1 MRCTTTPS
9 STARAH
15 HVTYPRFVAAAAIH
29 ARAAFEGND
38 FNESIVFNCSDGFNG
53 FNGCHRC
60 LRVRMLWQQ
69 QQGARRVTGV
79 PSSEFA

>member
-1 MRCTTTPS
+1 MLATTTPS

-15 HVTYPRFVAAAAIH
+15 HVADIRFVAAAAIH
-29 ARAAFEGND
+29 TRAAFEGND
-38 FNESIVFNCSDGFNG
+38 LNESIGSHCSDGFNG

-69 QQGARRVTGV
+69 QQGARQVMGV
-79 PSSEFA
+79 SSSEYV